1 MHAMQLDE
9 RTIRFGIFALLL
21 CSYALGCNAPDLE
34 CEINPN
40 IVDLESDTSPI
51 HDPAIIE
58 TEGSYYVY
66 SSSLL
71 GSFYTSRD
79 LREWEHAGRVFEAI
93 PPWLLR
99 EIPAA
104 DHIGSP
110 DVSYYRGRYLLFYQS
125 HESGT
130 CNAATGLAT
139 NVTLD
144 PANPA
149 YEWVDHG
156 LVLRSKP
163 YFSSVGSVCGD
174 DQAVFNAIDPH
185 FFEDVDGTPWL
196 AIGSTIGG
204 IKLVELDPE
213 TLMPQPDQDYVT
225 LAQRFLLQ
233 EDPVIEGAY
242 LLFRNG
248 YYYLFVSFNHC
259 CKREETR
266 YQVRV
271 GRAEEVTG
279 PYYDKRGWPLRWGGG
294 SLLIDGD
301 GPWLGTGHSDVL
313 SENGVDWLVH
323 HAKHSGQDFRPFLHI
338 RKIEWD
344 ADSWPSVCRTLRAA
358 HQPRDHVTPRIPLGL
373 DTVTNLG
380 RTAGEAT

>member
-1 MHAMQLDE
+1 MQPEKQRSWL
-9 RTIRFGIFALLL
+9 GILVLLL
-21 CSYALGCNAPDLE
+21 FGCAVGCNDETLE

-40 IVDLESDTSPI
+40 IVNLDSEASPI
-51 HDPAIIE
+51 HDPAIIKAE
-58 TEGSYYVY
+58 ESYYVY

-79 LREWEHAGRVFEAI
+79 MHDWTHAGHVFTEI
-93 PPWLLR
+93 PRWLLD

-110 DVSYYRGRYLLFYQS
+110 DISYYRGRYLLFYQS
-125 HESGT
+125 HESRT

-139 NVTLD
+139 NTTLD
-144 PANPA
+144 PASPE
-149 YEWVDHG
+149 YEWIDHG
-156 LVLRSKP
+156 QVLRSSP
-163 YFSSVGSVCGD
+163 YFSSIENICGD
-174 DQAVFNAIDPH
+174 EQAVFNAIDPH

-204 IKLVELDPE
+204 IKLIELDPE
-213 TLMPQPDQDYVT
+213 TLMPIPGRDYVS

-233 EDPVIEGAY
+233 DDPVIEGAY
-242 LLFRNG
+242 LLFRDG
-248 YYYLFVSFNHC
+248 YYYLFLSFNHC

-271 GRAEEVTG
+271 GRAKEVTG

-294 SLLIDGD
+294 SLVIDGD
-301 GPWLGTGHSDVL
+301 GPWRGTGHNDVF

-323 HAKHSGQDFRPFLHI
+323 HAKHAGQDFRPFLHI

-344 ADSWPSVCRTLRAA
+344 ADSWPSVCRDLPA
-358 HQPRDHVTPRIPLGL
+358 PRGVESRLPASASPGL
-373 DTVTNLG
+373 DMMLILG
-380 RTAGEAT
+380 RTDTGAA

>member
-1 MHAMQLDE
+1 MRPEKPKSRVLLL
-9 RTIRFGIFALLL
+9 ALLL
-21 CSYALGCNAPDLE
+21 CDCTVGGCSEETLE
-34 CEINPN
+34 CEVNPN
-40 IVDLESDTSPI
+40 IVNLDSEASPI
-51 HDPAIIE
+51 HDPAIIKAAE
-58 TEGSYYVY
+58 SYYVY

-79 LREWEHAGRVFEAI
+79 MREWTHAGRVFEEI
-93 PPWLLR
+93 PRWLLD

-110 DVSYYRGRYLLFYQS
+110 DIAYYRGRYLLFYQS

-139 NVTLD
+139 NATLD
-144 PANPA
+144 PASLE

-156 LVLRSKP
+156 PVLRSKP
-163 YFSSVGSVCGD
+163 YFSSLEFVCGD
-174 DQAVFNAIDPH
+174 DQAIFNAIDPH
-185 FFEDVDGTPWL
+185 FFQDIDGTPWL

-204 IKLVELDPE
+204 IKLVELDPQ
-213 TLMPQPDQDYVT
+213 TLMPIPGRDYLS
-225 LAQRFLLQ
+225 LAQRFPLQ
-233 EDPVIEGAY
+233 DDPVIEAAY

-248 YYYLFVSFNHC
+248 YYYLFLSFNHC

-301 GPWLGTGHSDVL
+301 GPWMGTGHNDVF

-323 HAKHSGQDFRPFLHI
+323 HAKHAGQDFRPFLHI

-344 ADSWPSVCRTLRAA
+344 EDSWPSVCRDLRAA
-358 HQPRDHVTPRIPLGL
+358 RGVRNRNPPRASLGL
-373 DTVTNLG
+373 DMMPNLG
-380 RTAGEAT
+380 RTARGAT

>member
-21 CSYALGCNAPDLE
+21 CSYALGCNEPDLE

-248 YYYLFVSFNHC
+248 YYYLIALGLKVVPV
-259 CKREETR
+259 KRL
-266 YQVRV
+266 QPDQIVRV
-271 GRAEEVTG
+271 PPRISEGRVAELE
-279 PYYDKRGWPLRWGGG
+279 KLLAQSEEAKSQAAEAAQFWEARHGGQAAE
-294 SLLIDGD
+294 S
-301 GPWLGTGHSDVL
+301 
-313 SENGVDWLVH
+313 
-323 HAKHSGQDFRPFLHI
+323 Q
-338 RKIEWD
+338 
-344 ADSWPSVCRTLRAA
+344 TLRAA
-358 HQPRDHVTPRIPLGL
+358 LSTLEFTGDTARRQSPACRARVLRRLSPRY
-373 DTVTNLG
+373 
-380 RTAGEAT
+380 ATHL